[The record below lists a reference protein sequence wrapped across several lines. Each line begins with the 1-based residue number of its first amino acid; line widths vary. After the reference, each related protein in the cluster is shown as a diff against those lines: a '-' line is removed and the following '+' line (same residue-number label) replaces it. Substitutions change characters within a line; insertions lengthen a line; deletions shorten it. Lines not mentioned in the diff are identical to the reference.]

1 MPGPFIS
8 NGKNDFNVDGHE
20 RDSASLS
27 LKFEKDHVN
36 AWLMLRYSFWRIY
49 AAL

>member
-1 MPGPFIS
+1 MPGPSIS
-8 NGKNDFNVDGHE
+8 LCKNDFNVGE

-27 LKFEKDHVN
+27 LKFEKDHVK
-36 AWLMLRYSFWRIY
+36 AWLMLRYSFQRIF